1 MSNYKQLHCLF
12 CGKLFSFSV
21 GTVGQPKKYCNALCR
36 HRASYQKALNDGR
49 VAKRLSATKD
59 KRKAERLGT
68 PQVCG
73 KCGETFFDARKRKHC
88 RKCTDNKAWTELV
101 WKQGFCRPPCKWC
114 GKPCTWHGNV
124 GYCSQECACADKVYR
139 RRYETEK
146 NERLFDLG
154 FFDYLP
160 SAFLEKKK
168 KPLFKRVLRLLKV
181 LIRRK
186 KKEESCTLKICRWCG
201 KHFLRPASRTGS
213 TAYCSENCLVSS
225 RSEQKKIGRKRYR
238 ISPAGKEYRRSAGNN
253 RKRARKY
260 CCSYDSK
267 VRRLIVFGRDG
278 WRCRI
283 CGRKT
288 PKSLLGKNKPNAPTL
303 DHIVPLS
310 KGGGHTWGNVQC
322 ACRQCNSEKGDRFV
336 QEWLFPL

>member
-160 SAFLEKKK
+160 SAFLEKKRK
-168 KPLFKRVLRLLKV
+168 SLIKRVSRLLKA
-181 LIRRK
+181 LIRK
-186 KKEESCTLKICRWCG
+186 KKKAKETFRTCRWCG
-201 KHFLRPASRTGS
+201 NLFLRPVSHTGS
-213 TAYCSENCLVSS
+213 TAYCSEKCIKSACRN
-225 RSEQKKIGRKRYR
+225 RRKEDYH
-238 ISPAGKEYRRSAGNN
+238 GKN
-253 RKRARKY
+253 RKRAKKY
-260 CCSYDSK
+260 GVEYDLAVK
-267 VRRLIVFGRDG
+267 AVIVFERDK
-278 WRCRI
+278 WRCSL
-283 CGRKT
+283 CGKRT
-288 PKSLLGKNKPNAPTL
+288 PKQLIGTNFSRAPTL
-303 DHIVPLS
+303 DHIVPMS
-310 KGGGHTWGNVQC
+310 RGGGHTWDNVQC
-322 ACRQCNSEKGDRFV
+322 ACRSCNSKKGNRSY
-336 QEWLFPL
+336 QMSLFSNIVIKRQG